1 MLMPALPI
9 SGKRYPSRLS
19 LQGERYRAVLLQPAR
34 KEKADPDV
42 QGRLFGARRGTGEVI
57 SSPRA

>member
-1 MLMPALPI
+1 
-9 SGKRYPSRLS
+9 
-19 LQGERYRAVLLQPAR
+19 LQGDRYRAVLSELAEQHPE